1 MEPQNNDSY
10 ICKPCN
16 YKTDRKFN
24 YKQHLETI
32 KHKEI
37 AEFKCDRCGN
47 YYKHQPN
54 LYRHRSKC
62 AIQESQPTDKNT
74 QNDNSNFVTKDDIA
88 VILTTV
94 VEINNKFQNN
104 IIESVMDNNKNMLES
119 IIVNNKNM
127 LESVMDNNK
136 NMTDTIVENNKTTVE
151 NVVNACVTID
161 KNRNEKKEKFNL
173 DNYLNN
179 TCKNAINIEDF
190 AKKIDPTYE
199 DVVCVGKNGYVEG
212 NAAVILK
219 YLNTMKQTERPIQCS
234 DVKRHTVYL
243 KSEGKWEKETEE
255 LEKTSNVVNRICN
268 KTYRNK
274 KLWMEKHP
282 DYQEM
287 DSKSGVQ
294 YLMLVKAMSGGGQ
307 DVDELNEQIAKKVV
321 KQCAINK

>member
-1 MEPQNNDSY
+1 MKSQNDDSY

-54 LYRHRSKC
+54 LSRHRSKC
-62 AIQESQPTDKNT
+62 AIQESQTTQNDVADENM
-74 QNDNSNFVTKDDIA
+74 QNDNSNIVTKDDIA
-88 VILTTV
+88 VVLTTL

-104 IIESVMDNNKNMLES
+104 MMDNNKNVIEKVMETNAEFQTKML
-119 IIVNNKNM
+119 
-127 LESVMDNNK
+127 
-136 NMTDTIVENNKTTVE
+136 ENNKTTME
-151 NVVNACVTID
+151 NIVSTCVTID
-161 KNRNEKKEKFNL
+161 KNRTEKKEKFNL

-179 TCKNAINIEDF
+179 ICKNAMDIEDF

-199 DVVCVGKNGYVEG
+199 DVVCVGQHGYVEG
-212 NAAVILK
+212 NAAVIVK

-234 DVKRHTVYL
+234 DAKRHTVYL
-243 KSEGKWEKETEE
+243 KSEGKWEKETEN
-255 LEKTSNVVNRICN
+255 LEKTSNAVNRICN

-274 KLWMEKHP
+274 KLWTEKHP
-282 DYQEM
+282 DYQEI
-287 DSKSGVQ
+287 DSKSGIE
-294 YLMLVKAMSGGGQ
+294 YLMLVKATSGGGQ
-307 DVDELNEQIAKKVV
+307 DVDRLNEQIAKKVV